1 MTRRPGLLRAA
12 VAALAAALLL
22 LTAPSAA
29 ATTTGPGNGYA
40 PPPGGVLGQGV
51 FATVVAAATVGTA
64 GGSVAGRV
72 GDVDVTA
79 TVRAGVLPE
88 PVQLTLLSGEASTAE
103 LPAEL
108 RGRPVLASVGVGAT
122 ALSSGSVVRTG
133 PVGLSLRGD
142 VLGRPG
148 SVLVLV
154 GADGTLAVV
163 GGTSSPGR
171 VDLTLTSVPAGLLV
185 LGPAADG
192 TAQGG
197 TTGGGTTPGG
207 DTGTRD
213 DDATDDDGTDGA
225 TSTGGT
231 SSGGTTTG
239 GTGGTSTGGTNAATT
254 SGQLPFTGPAQDA
267 GRVALLGGLAVAV
280 GTGLLV
286 ATRRRSRAG

>member
-1 MTRRPGLLRAA
+1 M
-12 VAALAAALLL
+12 
-22 LTAPSAA
+22 
-29 ATTTGPGNGYA
+29 
-40 PPPGGVLGQGV
+40 
-51 FATVVAAATVGTA
+51 
-64 GGSVAGRV
+64 
-72 GDVDVTA
+72 
-79 TVRAGVLPE
+79 
-88 PVQLTLLSGEASTAE
+88 QLTLLSGEASTAG

-154 GADGTLAVV
+154 SADGTLAVV

-171 VDLTLTSVPAGLLV
+171 VDLTLASVPAGLLV

-197 TTGGGTTPGG
+197 TTGGGTAPGE

-213 DDATDDDGTDGA
+213 DDGTDDDGTDGA

-239 GTGGTSTGGTNAATT
+239 GTTTGGTTTGGTSTGGTNAATT
-254 SGQLPFTGPAQDA
+254 SGWLPFTGPAQDA
-267 GRVALLGGLAVAV
+267 GRVALLGGLAVAA